1 MRYAVALLLLL
12 ALSAPSLAGE
22 KGKLV
27 SLLADYADFKHRV
40 QDIRTTR
47 QSGYASDSKELLELR
62 KEILAALQDVDDY
75 QTKLNARTRDDPAN
89 EVPLALT
96 YAYSA
101 MFHIVSME
109 LDRNLYR
116 SNLPLKLSEK
126 YADIWGMVDPLIPAF
141 SAP

>member
-1 MRYAVALLLLL
+1 MRYAIVLLLLL
-12 ALSAPSLAGE
+12 SVSAPSLAGE

-47 QSGYASDSKELLELR
+47 QSGYSSDNKELLELR
-62 KEILAALQDVDDY
+62 TEILAALQDVNDY
-75 QTKLNARTRDDPAN
+75 QTQLNARKRDDPAN

-116 SNLPLKLSEK
+116 SNLPLKLSGK